1 MPLFSRNS
9 EPVQAAEPVYEQPP
23 KKHGIFSSHRSE
35 VAPAP
40 AVQPVQEKHGLFGS
54 RRQEAAPV
62 AQPVHEERPK
72 RHGLFGRS
80 PSPSP
85 SSSTRNTSST
95 RRTSPDRDGGIF
107 RRSTDASS
115 NRGILHRSF
124 GNGNADLDPSIVQAR
139 ERVMLAEGAEREADR
154 ALVAARESVREAHD
168 HVRRLELEA
177 EEEARRAKIKQ
188 HQARDISKRGKQLG
202 RKCNPLPLND
212 LKRHDADILQAMEFK
227 LALCPLPFTVI

>member
-1 MPLFSRNS
+1 MPLFSRNT
-9 EPVQAAEPVYEQPP
+9 EPEPARAPEPVYEQPP
-23 KKHGIFSSHRSE
+23 KKHG
-35 VAPAP
+35 
-40 AVQPVQEKHGLFGS
+40 LFGS
-54 RRQEAAPV
+54 RRSQETAPPV
-62 AQPVHEERPK
+62 QQPVHEERPK
-72 RHGLFGRS
+72 RHGLFGGRRS

-85 SSSTRNTSST
+85 TSSTRNTSST

-115 NRGILHRSF
+115 NRGILRRSF

-139 ERVMLAEGAEREADR
+139 ERVMVAETAEREADR
-154 ALVAARESVREAHD
+154 ALIAARDSVREAHE

-202 RKCNPLPLND
+202 RKSRRLPEKN
-212 LKRHDADILQAMEFK
+212 
-227 LALCPLPFTVI
+227 LA

>member
-1 MPLFSRNS
+1 
-9 EPVQAAEPVYEQPP
+9 VYEQPP

-40 AVQPVQEKHGLFGS
+40 AVQPVHEERKHGLFGS

-62 AQPVHEERPK
+62 AAAQPVHEERPK

-154 ALVAARESVREAHD
+154 ALIAARESVREARD

-202 RKCNPLPLND
+202 R
-212 LKRHDADILQAMEFK
+212 HGI
-227 LALCPLPFTVI
+227 